1 MNKLLD
7 ILLVRHGQTKWNVEM
22 RLQGTLDSD
31 LTETG
36 IYQAKKLGE
45 RLSDIEFSKVFAS
58 PSGRTMKTAELVLRN
73 RVSPIIT
80 DERLKEMNFGILEG
94 KKVETLDERFK
105 NEIAIMHEDPEIY
118 NPSEYN
124 GETYSELIGRTS
136 DFLDDIIS
144 RENGKILVVAHGMS
158 LMAII
163 SAINNLEVKDF
174 WSRGLKP
181 NVSLTMYNYN
191 NGLFGE
197 KMFYDTS
204 HYE

>member
-36 IYQAKKLGE
+36 IFQAKKLSE

-58 PSGRTMKTAELVLRN
+58 PSGRTMKTAELVLGN
-73 RVSPIIT
+73 RVNPIVT
-80 DERLKEMNFGILEG
+80 DERLKEMNFGVLEG
-94 KKVETLDERFK
+94 KKIETLDERFK
-105 NEIAIMHEDPEIY
+105 GEIAVMHEDPEIY

-124 GETYSELIGRTS
+124 GETYKELISRTS
-136 DFLDDIIS
+136 DFLDDIVS
-144 RENGKILVVAHGMS
+144 REDGKILVVAHGMS

-163 SAINNLEVKDF
+163 SAINNLEIKDF
-174 WSRGLKP
+174 WGRGLKP
-181 NVSLTMYNYN
+181 NVSLTMYNYS

-197 KMFYDTS
+197 ELFYDTS

>member
-124 GETYSELIGRTS
+124 GETYNELIGRTS
-136 DFLDDIIS
+136 NFLDDIIS

>member
-36 IYQAKKLGE
+36 IFQAKKLSE
-45 RLSDIEFSKVFAS
+45 RLTDIEFSKVYAS
-58 PSGRTMKTAELVLRN
+58 PSGRTMKTAELVLGN
-73 RVSPIIT
+73 RVSPIVT
-80 DERLKEMNFGILEG
+80 DERLKEMNFGVLEG
-94 KKVETLDERFK
+94 KKIETLDERFK
-105 NEIAIMHEDPEIY
+105 GEITIMHEDPEIY

-124 GETYSELIGRTS
+124 GETYKELISRTS
-136 DFLDDIIS
+136 NFLDDIITK
-144 RENGKILVVAHGMS
+144 EDGKILVVAHGMS

-197 KMFYDTS
+197 ELFYDTS

>member
-36 IYQAKKLGE
+36 VFQAKKLGE
-45 RLSDIEFSKVFAS
+45 KLEDIEFSKIFAS
-58 PSGRTMKTAELVLRN
+58 PSGRTMKTAELVMGK

-80 DERLKEMNFGILEG
+80 DERLKEMNFGVLEG
-94 KKVETLDERFK
+94 KKVETLEEGFK
-105 NEIAIMHEDPEIY
+105 EEIVVMHEKPEIY

-124 GETYSELIGRTS
+124 GETYKELMGRTS
-136 DFLDDIIS
+136 RFLDEII
-144 RENGKILVVAHGMS
+144 ENEKGKVLVVAHGMS

-163 SAINNLEVKDF
+163 SAINNMEVKDF

-191 NGLFGE
+191 NGLYGE
-197 KMFYDTS
+197 KLFYDTS

>member
-1 MNKLLD
+1 MLD

-58 PSGRTMKTAELVLRN
+58 PSGRTMKTAELVLGN

-124 GETYSELIGRTS
+124 GETYNELIGRTS

>member
-58 PSGRTMKTAELVLRN
+58 PSGRTMKTAELVLGN

-124 GETYSELIGRTS
+124 GETYNELIGRTS

>member
-58 PSGRTMKTAELVLRN
+58 PSGRTMKTAELVLGN
-73 RVSPIIT
+73 RVNPIIT

>member
-124 GETYSELIGRTS
+124 GETYNELIGRTS
-136 DFLDDIIS
+136 NFLDDIIS

-163 SAINNLEVKDF
+163 SAIK
-174 WSRGLKP
+174 K
-181 NVSLTMYNYN
+181 
-191 NGLFGE
+191 
-197 KMFYDTS
+197 
-204 HYE
+204 

>member
-58 PSGRTMKTAELVLRN
+58 PSGRTMKTAELVLGN
-73 RVSPIIT
+73 RVNPIIT

-105 NEIAIMHEDPEIY
+105 NEIAVMHEDPEIY

>member
-36 IYQAKKLGE
+36 IFQAKKLSE

-58 PSGRTMKTAELVLRN
+58 PSGRTMKTAELVLGN
-73 RVSPIIT
+73 RVSPIVT
-80 DERLKEMNFGILEG
+80 DERLKEMNFGVLEG
-94 KKVETLDERFK
+94 EKIEALDEKFK
-105 NEIAIMHEDPEIY
+105 EEITIMHEDPEIY

-124 GETYSELIGRTS
+124 GETYKELISRTS
-136 DFLDDIIS
+136 DFLDDIVS
-144 RENGKILVVAHGMS
+144 SENGKVLVVAHGMS

-163 SAINNLEVKDF
+163 SAINNLEGKDF

-197 KMFYDTS
+197 ELFYDTS

>member
-1 MNKLLD
+1 MLD

-58 PSGRTMKTAELVLRN
+58 PSGRTMKTAELVLGN

-105 NEIAIMHEDPEIY
+105 NEIAVMHEDPEIY

>member
-45 RLSDIEFSKVFAS
+45 RLADIEFSKVFAS
-58 PSGRTMKTAELVLRN
+58 PSGRTMKTAELVLGN

-80 DERLKEMNFGILEG
+80 DKRLKEMSFGVLEG

-105 NEIAIMHEDPEIY
+105 DEIAIMHEDPEIY
-118 NPSEYN
+118 DPSEYN

-136 DFLDDIIS
+136 DFLDDIVS

-181 NVSLTMYNYN
+181 NVSLTVYNYN

-197 KMFYDTS
+197 KVFYDTS

>member
-58 PSGRTMKTAELVLRN
+58 PSGRTMKTAELVLGN

-105 NEIAIMHEDPEIY
+105 NEIAVMHEDPEIY

>member
-36 IYQAKKLGE
+36 VFQAKKLGE
-45 RLSDIEFSKVFAS
+45 KLEDIEFSKIFAS

-124 GETYSELIGRTS
+124 GETYNELIGRTS
-136 DFLDDIIS
+136 NFLDDIIS

>member
-1 MNKLLD
+1 MNELLD

-36 IYQAKKLGE
+36 IFQAEKLGE

-58 PSGRTMKTAELVLRN
+58 PSGRTMKTAELILRN
-73 RVSPIIT
+73 KEKAIIK
-80 DERLKEMNFGILEG
+80 DNRLKEMNFGILEG
-94 KKVETLDERFK
+94 KKVETLEERFK
-105 NEIAIMHEDPEIY
+105 KEIAVMHEEPEIY

-124 GETYSELIGRTS
+124 GETYKELIGRTS
-136 DFLDDIIS
+136 QFLDDLVS
-144 RENGKILVVAHGMS
+144 SENGKILVVAHGMS
-158 LMAII
+158 LMAMIA
-163 SAINNLEVKDF
+163 AINKLEIKDF

-197 KMFYDTS
+197 KLFYDTS